1 MPGRVIMLLGK
12 NKDRC
17 VFFMARRTRNHHF
30 THVIALMIVS
40 SVLFCACQ
48 SMGTDSSGKTESSET
63 EITLFPDSSDW
74 SFEVEG
80 SETTAASS
88 VQSSEEP
95 SDTEEDEPEES
106 ETSSDPNATTE
117 TTAEPTFVS
126 DSREVGNGPYAFMR
140 RNIKFRS
147 QTDVSMMIKP
157 EDGSVYDF
165 GARDCQC
172 SWIDTFYLKDT
183 YKMKAYDATF
193 RWLGYYNTDFSV
205 SFKEYKE
212 LGSWKSPKGN
222 NYTLYLTEIL
232 IISHNME
239 IRILPKETN
248 SPDVYNVSING
259 RGYYASA
266 EQLQMMDYVLSALM
280 QKPYIDP
287 LEGIYTGTD
296 HKYYF

>member
-1 MPGRVIMLLGK
+1 
-12 NKDRC
+12 
-17 VFFMARRTRNHHF
+17 MARKRLNHHF

-48 SMGTDSSGKTESSET
+48 SISTDVTGKTESSET
-63 EITLFPDSSDW
+63 EITLYPDSSDW
-74 SFEVEG
+74 SFEAEG
-80 SETTAASS
+80 AESTTTSAT
-88 VQSSEEP
+88 QSSEE
-95 SDTEEDEPEES
+95 TEEEEPEES
-106 ETSSDPNATTE
+106 ETSSDSEATTE

-126 DSREVGNGPYAFMR
+126 ASKEVGNGPYAFMR

-157 EDGSVYDF
+157 EDGAVYDF

-222 NYTLYLTEIL
+222 NYTLYLVEIL

-248 SPDVYNVSING
+248 STDVYNVSING
-259 RGYYASA
+259 RGYYAS
-266 EQLQMMDYVLSALM
+266 EEMLQMMDYVLSALM
-280 QKPYIDP
+280 QKPYADP

>member
-1 MPGRVIMLLGK
+1 
-12 NKDRC
+12 
-17 VFFMARRTRNHHF
+17 MARKRLNHHF

-48 SMGTDSSGKTESSET
+48 SISTDQTGKTESSET
-63 EITLFPDSSDW
+63 EITLYPDSSDW
-74 SFEVEG
+74 SFEAEG
-80 SETTAASS
+80 AESTTTSAT
-88 VQSSEEP
+88 QSSEE
-95 SDTEEDEPEES
+95 TEEEEPEES
-106 ETSSDPNATTE
+106 ETSSDPEATTE

-126 DSREVGNGPYAFMR
+126 ASKEVGNGPYAFMR

-157 EDGSVYDF
+157 EDGAVYDF

-222 NYTLYLTEIL
+222 DYKLYLVEIL

-248 SPDVYNVSING
+248 STDVYNVSING
-259 RGYYASA
+259 RGYYAS
-266 EQLQMMDYVLSALM
+266 EEMLQMMDYVLSALM
-280 QKPYIDP
+280 QKPYVDP

>member
-1 MPGRVIMLLGK
+1 
-12 NKDRC
+12 
-17 VFFMARRTRNHHF
+17 MARKRLNHHF

-48 SMGTDSSGKTESSET
+48 SISTDVTGKTESSET
-63 EITLFPDSSDW
+63 EITLYPDSSDW
-74 SFEVEG
+74 SFEAEG
-80 SETTAASS
+80 AESTTTSAT
-88 VQSSEEP
+88 QSSEE
-95 SDTEEDEPEES
+95 TEEEEPEES
-106 ETSSDPNATTE
+106 ETSSDPEATTE

-126 DSREVGNGPYAFMR
+126 ASKEVGNGPYAFMR

-157 EDGSVYDF
+157 EDGAVYDF

-222 NYTLYLTEIL
+222 DYKLYLVEIL

-248 SPDVYNVSING
+248 SIDVYNVSING
-259 RGYYASA
+259 RGYYAS
-266 EQLQMMDYVLSALM
+266 EEMLQMMDYVLSALM
-280 QKPYIDP
+280 QKPYVDP

>member
-1 MPGRVIMLLGK
+1 
-12 NKDRC
+12 
-17 VFFMARRTRNHHF
+17 MARKRLNHHF

-48 SMGTDSSGKTESSET
+48 SISTDVTGKTESSET
-63 EITLFPDSSDW
+63 EITLYPDSSDW
-74 SFEVEG
+74 SFEAEG
-80 SETTAASS
+80 AESTTTSAT
-88 VQSSEEP
+88 QSSEE
-95 SDTEEDEPEES
+95 TEEEEPEES
-106 ETSSDPNATTE
+106 ETSSDPEATTE

-126 DSREVGNGPYAFMR
+126 ASKEVGNGPYAFMR

-157 EDGSVYDF
+157 EDGAVYDF

-222 NYTLYLTEIL
+222 DYKLYLVEIL

-239 IRILPKETN
+239 IRILPRETN
-248 SPDVYNVSING
+248 STDVYNVSING
-259 RGYYASA
+259 RGYYAS
-266 EQLQMMDYVLSALM
+266 EEMLQMMDYVLSALM
-280 QKPYIDP
+280 QKPYVDP

>member
-1 MPGRVIMLLGK
+1 
-12 NKDRC
+12 
-17 VFFMARRTRNHHF
+17 MARKRLNHHF

-48 SMGTDSSGKTESSET
+48 SISTDVTGKTESSET
-63 EITLFPDSSDW
+63 EITLYPDSSDW
-74 SFEVEG
+74 SFEAEG
-80 SETTAASS
+80 AESTTTSAT
-88 VQSSEEP
+88 QSSEE
-95 SDTEEDEPEES
+95 TEEEEPEES
-106 ETSSDPNATTE
+106 ETSSDPEATTE

-126 DSREVGNGPYAFMR
+126 ASKEVGNGPYAFMR

-157 EDGSVYDF
+157 EDGAVYDF

-222 NYTLYLTEIL
+222 NYTLYLVEIL

-248 SPDVYNVSING
+248 STDVYNVSING
-259 RGYYASA
+259 RGYYAS
-266 EQLQMMDYVLSALM
+266 EEMLQMMDYVLSALM
-280 QKPYIDP
+280 QKPYADP